1 MYFRKLFETMAIL
14 GQIRKRSIFLI
25 LVIGMA
31 LFAFVISGVFTSNGG
46 FDSNKPIG
54 EINGEE
60 IDFEIFNSMVEQSQA
75 VYGLNTIKA
84 VNLAWEQGLQ
94 NQILIQELEKLG
106 IDAGKN
112 QLEQIISQDQS
123 IALNPIFQNEIG
135 LFDFNLFSN
144 YITQLKSTNPSLY
157 NSWRLQEENFITIAK
172 QKIYFDLIRSSIIQ
186 TNIESKIQYHLENDK
201 VNLQYLRIPYEN
213 IPDSL
218 FKIKDSEILSYMKK
232 NKDGYEI
239 SESKEIEYIYIQDNA
254 SELDIN
260 NIISNLEQ
268 LRDGFN
274 QLNRVTNNVDYVEG
288 FKDTKEISE
297 FIDIYSDIS
306 WDSIYLS
313 REDLKSDY
321 DDILFGLNIGQVFG
335 PYKDDNFY
343 KISRMVGKK
352 REGNLNKVLLANVV
366 KEIIPSNE
374 SSNNNYR
381 KASQVEFDANNDLPL
396 NQSDVALPINNFESF
411 EEFDEGIPG
420 INNSRQVIKWLYDK
434 GSKVGD
440 VRRFDLAD
448 GYLVAKIIQFNK
460 KRLTNIDKVRD
471 EISKII
477 LNDKKFSYLKNKYKS
492 TIDIE
497 SIAIENNIDVE
508 NASAVTQSDPI
519 LVGAGP
525 EPYIIGS
532 SFSLMEDE
540 TSELLKGNNGIY
552 IVRLKSKQTAEEFN
566 LSQDITNSSI
576 ESELERMSLL
586 IPDVLESNAEIIDN
600 RSFYY

>member
-1 MYFRKLFETMAIL
+1 MAIL
-14 GQIRKRSIFLI
+14 GQIRKRSFFLI

-46 FDSNKPIG
+46 FGSNKPIG

-60 IDFEIFNSMVEQSQA
+60 IDFEMFNSMVEQAQV

-94 NQILIQELEKLG
+94 NQILTQELEKLG

-157 NSWRLQEENFITIAK
+157 NSWRLQEENFITVAK

-213 IPDSL
+213 TPDSL
-218 FKIKDSEILSYMKK
+218 FQIKDSEILSYMKK
-232 NKDGYEI
+232 NKDEYEI
-239 SESKEIEYIYIQDNA
+239 SESKEIEYIYIEDNA

-268 LRDGFN
+268 LRDGFS

-306 WDSIYLS
+306 WDSIYVT
-313 REDLKSDY
+313 REDINSDY

-352 REGNLNKVLLANVV
+352 REGNLNKVLLANVA

-381 KASQVEFDANNDLPL
+381 KASQAEFDANNDLPL
-396 NQSDVALPINNFESF
+396 NQSNAGIPINNFESF

-420 INNSRQVIKWLYDK
+420 INNSRQIIKWLYDK
-434 GSKVGD
+434 DSKVGD

-448 GYLVAKIIQFNK
+448 GYFVAKIIQFNK
-460 KRLTNIDKVRD
+460 KRLTNIDNVRD
-471 EISKII
+471 EISEII
-477 LNDKKFSYLKNKYKS
+477 LNDKKFSFLKNKYKS

-497 SIAIENNIDVE
+497 SIATENNIEVE

-552 IVRLKSKQTAEEFN
+552 IIRLKSKQTAEEFN
-566 LSQDITNSSI
+566 LVQDKTNPSI
-576 ESELERMSLL
+576 DSELERMSLL
-586 IPDVLESNAEIIDN
+586 IPEILESNSEIVDN

>member
-1 MYFRKLFETMAIL
+1 MAIL
-14 GQIRKRSIFLI
+14 GQIRKRSFFLI

-46 FDSNKPIG
+46 FGSNKPIG

-60 IDFEIFNSMVEQSQA
+60 IDFEMFNSMVEQAQV

-94 NQILIQELEKLG
+94 NQILTQELEKLG

-157 NSWRLQEENFITIAK
+157 NSWRLQEENFITVAK

-218 FKIKDSEILSYMKK
+218 FQIKDSEILSYMKK
-232 NKDGYEI
+232 NKDQYEI
-239 SESKEIEYIYIQDNA
+239 SESKEIEYIYIQDTA
-254 SELDIN
+254 SEIDIN

-306 WDSIYLS
+306 WDSIYVT
-313 REDLKSDY
+313 REDINSDY

-335 PYKDDNFY
+335 PYKDENFY
-343 KISRMVGKK
+343 KISKMVGKK
-352 REGNLNKVLLANVV
+352 REGNLNKVLLANVA

-381 KASQVEFDANNDLPL
+381 KASQAEFDANNDLPL
-396 NQSDVALPINNFESF
+396 NQSNVDIAINNFESF

-420 INNSRQVIKWLYDK
+420 INNSRQIIKWLYDK

-448 GYLVAKIIQFNK
+448 GYIVAKIIQFNK
-460 KRLTNIDKVRD
+460 KRLTDIDNVRG
-471 EISKII
+471 EISEII

-497 SIAIENNIDVE
+497 SIAIENNIEVE

-552 IVRLKSKQTAEEFN
+552 VIRLKSKQTAEEFS
-566 LSQDITNSSI
+566 LVQDKTNPSI
-576 ESELERMSLL
+576 DSELERMSLL
-586 IPDVLESNAEIIDN
+586 IPEILESNSEIVDN

>member
-1 MYFRKLFETMAIL
+1 MAIL
-14 GQIRKRSIFLI
+14 GQIRKRSFFLI

-46 FDSNKPIG
+46 FGSNKPIG

-60 IDFEIFNSMVEQSQA
+60 IDFEMFNSMVEQAQV

-84 VNLAWEQGLQ
+84 VNFAWEQGLQ
-94 NQILIQELEKLG
+94 NQILTQELEKLG

-157 NSWRLQEENFITIAK
+157 NSWRLQEENFITVAK

-232 NKDGYEI
+232 NKDQYEI
-239 SESKEIEYIYIQDNA
+239 SESKEIEYIYIQDTA
-254 SELDIN
+254 SEIDIN

-306 WDSIYLS
+306 WDSIYVT
-313 REDLKSDY
+313 REDINSDY

-335 PYKDDNFY
+335 PYKDENFY

-352 REGNLNKVLLANVV
+352 REGNLNKVLLANVA

-381 KASQVEFDANNDLPL
+381 KASQAEFDANNDLPL
-396 NQSDVALPINNFESF
+396 NQSNVDIAINNFESF

-420 INNSRQVIKWLYDK
+420 INNSRQIIKWLYDK

-448 GYLVAKIIQFNK
+448 GYFVAKIIQFNK
-460 KRLTNIDKVRD
+460 KRLTNIDNVRD
-471 EISKII
+471 EISEII
-477 LNDKKFSYLKNKYKS
+477 LNDKKFRYIKNKYES

-497 SIAIENNIDVE
+497 SIAIENNIEIE

-540 TSELLKGNNGIY
+540 ISDLLKGNNGIY
-552 IVRLKSKQTAEEFN
+552 IVKLKSKQTAEEFN
-566 LSQDITNSSI
+566 LSQDITNLSI